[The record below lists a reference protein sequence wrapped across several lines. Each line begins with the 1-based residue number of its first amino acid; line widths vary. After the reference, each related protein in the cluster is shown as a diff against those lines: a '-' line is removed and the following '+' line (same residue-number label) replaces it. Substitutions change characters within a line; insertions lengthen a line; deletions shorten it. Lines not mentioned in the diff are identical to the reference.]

1 MAFVLIW
8 QLDDEVVRRLEQRAA
23 GNNRSLECEVRH
35 ILEQAAGESME
46 EKRRAFRELSKR
58 LYEQQTGDRPQTSSH
73 ILIREDRDS
82 GHGSLKRSAVDILD
96 EAPGQRLFKSAEDVE
111 SYLKDERA
119 SWDQ

>member
-1 MAFVLIW
+1 MAIVLIR

-23 GNNRSLECEVRH
+23 GNNRSLESEVRH
-35 ILEQAAGESME
+35 ILEQAAGDDME
-46 EKRRAFRELSKR
+46 EKTRAFRELSKR

-73 ILIREDRDS
+73 VLIREDRDS

-96 EAPGQRLFKSAEDVE
+96 EAPGQRLFKGTEDVE

-119 SWDQ
+119 SWDR